1 MFHVW
6 FGNLKLLELLEFKCL
21 IRLHEQLSLFQ
32 TQFFKLI
39 NAAFKPQNQHTIFGA
54 VHLGLKSCSNALFQD
69 TKTNKPQLDEATN
82 I

>member
-6 FGNLKLLELLEFKCL
+6 FGNLKLLELLEFL

-39 NAAFKPQNQHTIFGA
+39 NTAFKPQNRRTIFGA
-54 VHLGLKSCSNALFQD
+54 VHLGLKSCSNALFQH
-69 TKTNKPQLDEATN
+69 TKMNKPQLDEATN